1 MATKLPYVLPFEDGS
16 VVAAILLKAQEL
28 PESEQIA
35 TKTELQQATAYLATL
50 DNATMAPQ
58 SATVK
63 RTTDNLQTQ
72 INNIVRAPESGGDV
86 GAEVYQARVGA
97 DGTSYTTL
105 KARLDADGAAAEQS
119 NARTNAVIDSYV
131 NGVADLTVNVVGNTS
146 TKIQYNLVKGREYV
160 YSNKTS
166 GAVNLKVYDASDTA
180 TTILASLAAGK
191 SYFFTCEANYI
202 ALSVWGQQSG
212 ECTLSPIDSGI
223 YGEQEHIKDYAAL
236 ADINELV
243 KKNGDVFDIERYGN
257 GVKFTTNRNVSSGNF
272 GTYINIPIESLSIK
286 SIEFDIESNGGSPQI
301 FVGKNGGVT
310 HINRIINDA
319 NITFAKKH
327 IAFDLP
333 DDNIADGDT
342 ASLVIW
348 NATGALANG
357 WFTISNLVWKRDT
370 VYNKVANLNAA
381 DVPITNKL
389 LSDMYDAER
398 WNKGTLAKNAENI
411 VYTAVN
417 GQNGGVESKE
427 IASTTRGFLNF
438 EFEIAET
445 YNSDLTVYLFGK
457 STSGSAL
464 YLVIESGVRN
474 AGRYK
479 YNIDLNHYVVYNSL
493 DLTQPVRTALTT
505 DKANNG
511 ESLTLNYFN
520 TYDSTTDLEIEGSVS
535 DGINYVNNA
544 VNALNNKVDTMSAST
559 KVTDENGNTYFLKVV
574 SGQLTIVPAIAS
586 KILYIGNSLL
596 LGFDTFGMA
605 ASDSSNDYYAY
616 VNQYLTSKGATL
628 TADKL
633 RGSDWE
639 SKTSYADQNTWMQS
653 YLLPKL
659 NSGLELVIVQLGDNV
674 NTAEKQAV
682 FAQGAI
688 NLLTYIRQH
697 APLARI
703 AWVGAWYTTPT
714 RQRQMAEAC
723 KQCGATFVDISL
735 LPDIEG
741 NRNHIGA
748 TYTDDNGVVHEIT
761 SSGVASHPSSQGMRA
776 VADAIINAL
785 F

>member
-1 MATKLPYVLPFEDGS
+1 MGTLSSDFPNVEAVEQALKDGKEA
-16 VVAAILLKAQEL
+16 V
-28 PESEQIA
+28 
-35 TKTELQQATAYLATL
+35 
-50 DNATMAPQ
+50 
-58 SATVK
+58 SAL
-63 RTTDNLQTQ
+63 DNLQEQ
-72 INNIVRAPESGGDV
+72 INELVLEASESGDV
-86 GAEVYQARVGA
+86 SYEVAQARVGA
-97 DGTSYTTL
+97 DSTLYQTL
-105 KARLDADGAAAEQS
+105 KDRLDGETA
-119 NARTNAVIDSYV
+119 NANLLNSRTNDVIDSYV
-131 NGVADLTVNVVGNTS
+131 NGVDDFIINAVADVS
-146 TKIQYNLVKGREYV
+146 TKLQYNLVKGRKYV
-160 YSNKTS
+160 FSNKTS
-166 GAVNLKVYDASDTA
+166 GAVNLKVYNADDTP
-180 TTILASLAAGK
+180 TTILSSIDSGR

-223 YGEQEHIKDYAAL
+223 YGEEEHIKEYGAL
-236 ADINELV
+236 ADINELLR
-243 KKNGDVFDIERYGN
+243 KNGDVFDIERYGN
-257 GVKFTTNRNVSSGNF
+257 GAKFTTNRNVPSGNY
-272 GTYINIPIESLSIK
+272 GTYINIPVDRLSIR

-327 IAFDLP
+327 IAFDLS
-333 DDNIADGDT
+333 DDNITDGDT
-342 ASLVIW
+342 ASLIIW

-357 WFTISNLVWKRDT
+357 WFTITNLVWKRDT
-370 VYNKVANLNAA
+370 VYNKVTNLNAA
-381 DVPITNKL
+381 DIPIANKL

-398 WNKGTLAKNAENI
+398 WNKGTLVKNSGNI
-411 VYTAVN
+411 VYTAVD

-427 IASTTRGFLNF
+427 ITSTTRGFLNF
-438 EFEIAET
+438 ELEIAND
-445 YNSDLTVYLFGK
+445 YHSDLTIYLFGK
-457 STSGSAL
+457 SISDSTL
-464 YLVIESGVRN
+464 YLPIEEHVRN
-474 AGRYK
+474 AGQYK
-479 YNIDLNHYVVYNSL
+479 YNIDLNHYVVYNDL
-493 DLTQPVRTALTT
+493 DLNQPVRTAITVGKT
-505 DKANNG
+505 NSA
-511 ESLTLNYFN
+511 EILTLNYFN
-520 TYDSTTDLEIEGSVS
+520 TYDSTIDLEIEGSVS

-559 KVTDENGNTYFLKVV
+559 KVTDENGNIYFLKVV
-574 SGQLTIVPAIAS
+574 SGQLTIVPAIANN
-586 KILYIGNSLL
+586 ILYIGNSLL

-605 ASDSSNDYYAY
+605 ASDSNNDYYAY
-616 VNQYLTSKGATL
+616 VNDYLESKGATL
-628 TADKL
+628 NTDKL

-639 SKTSYADQNTWMQS
+639 SKTSYADQNTWMQN

-659 NSGLELVIVQLGDNV
+659 NNSLELVIVQLGDNV

-723 KQCGATFVDISL
+723 KECGATFVDISL
-735 LPDIEG
+735 LPDVEG

-748 TYTDDNGVVHEIT
+748 TYTDDYGVVHEIT

-776 VADAIINAL
+776 VADAIIEAL